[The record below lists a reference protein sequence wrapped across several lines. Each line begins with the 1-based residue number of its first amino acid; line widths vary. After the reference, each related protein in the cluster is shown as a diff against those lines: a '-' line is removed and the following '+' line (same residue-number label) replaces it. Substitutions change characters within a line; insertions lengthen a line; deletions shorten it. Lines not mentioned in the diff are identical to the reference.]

1 MSEDFDYGMPEVQPL
16 PGLGSP
22 LSQKE
27 RDWRKMVEDRLKLIE
42 EAHLKGIYDRLDK
55 LWEERKWRVKVPDNG

>member
-1 MSEDFDYGMPEVQPL
+1 MSVEL

-27 RDWRKMVEDRLKLIE
+27 RDWRKSIEERLKTIE
-42 EAHLKGIYDRLDK
+42 EAHMADIYKRLDK
-55 LWEERKWRVKVPDNG
+55 LWEERKWE